1 MVARNHPDVAGDVAP
16 APDERPGSAR
26 LRARLCWAGGALLA
40 AAVLMACYLRIA
52 GTVSVTSDGAGNALE
67 AWDMFH
73 HDLLLHGWWVTDVSF
88 YTTELPQYA
97 LVEVVAGLR
106 PEVVHICA
114 AMTYTLLVLL
124 AAFVARGRVGGA
136 RGAAC
141 ALIAGGVMLAP
152 EPGGVTGVLFSSP
165 DHVGTAVPVLVLLLL
180 LDWARPRWWLPALA
194 FLLLTAAIVGDPLI
208 EVIGVLPLAALCL
221 ARVASAVLRGRGSLR
236 SQWYE
241 LSLGCAAIVAVP
253 AAVAANRLIVA
264 LGGFSTNAG
273 NWGLVSL
280 ATLRSNIPMAAR
292 SFLSLFGA
300 DVVGAR
306 GGLQQAFAVCHLA
319 GAALVVAALALAAG
333 RLLRSLVSPS
343 PSPSPSPSSSR
354 ARGAHAAAAAPA
366 AADLVT
372 SLLLLA
378 IVCNLALYVFMYPD
392 RNIYDEHEIGPV
404 LALGAALA
412 GRQLGGPLLALRW
425 RPLRTGLAAALAA
438 GLACYAVM
446 LGYAADRPQ
455 QAPANAAVAVWLT
468 EHHLRRGL
476 AEYWEASSVTVDTG
490 GAIVIGS
497 VGPDPGGL
505 APWHWEMDMRI
516 FDPATRSANFVLSM
530 PGDTVSPARA
540 ALAFGRPARVYH
552 FGVYTILVW
561 NKNILRDLGR
571 PIPTT

>member
-1 MVARNHPDVAGDVAP
+1 MVAPNYPQIAGEAAP
-16 APDERPGSAR
+16 APDGRPGAAR

-40 AAVLMACYLRIA
+40 AAVLMACYLRVA
-52 GTVSVTSDGAGNALE
+52 GTVPVTSDGAGNALE

-97 LVEVVAGLR
+97 LVEAAAGLR

-114 AMTYTLLVLL
+114 AMTYTILVLL

-136 RGAAC
+136 RGAVC

-152 EPGGVTGVLFSSP
+152 EPGGATGVLFSSP

-221 ARVASAVLRGRGSLR
+221 ARVAVAVLRGRGSLR

-273 NWGLVSL
+273 NWGLVPL

-300 DVVGAR
+300 DVAGAR
-306 GGLQQAFAVCHLA
+306 GGLQQAFAVGHLA

-333 RLLRSLVSPS
+333 RLLRSLASPS
-343 PSPSPSPSSSR
+343 
-354 ARGAHAAAAAPA
+354 APA
-366 AADLVT
+366 AADLVA

-425 RPLRTGLAAALAA
+425 RPLRAGLAAALAA

-468 EHHLRRGL
+468 DHHLRRGL

-505 APWHWEMDMRI
+505 APWHWEMDMCI

-530 PGDTVSPARA
+530 PGDVVSPARA

-561 NKNILRDLGR
+561 NRNILRNLGR

>member
-1 MVARNHPDVAGDVAP
+1 
-16 APDERPGSAR
+16 
-26 LRARLCWAGGALLA
+26 
-40 AAVLMACYLRIA
+40 
-52 GTVSVTSDGAGNALE
+52 
-67 AWDMFH
+67 
-73 HDLLLHGWWVTDVSF
+73 
-88 YTTELPQYA
+88 
-97 LVEVVAGLR
+97 
-106 PEVVHICA
+106 
-114 AMTYTLLVLL
+114 
-124 AAFVARGRVGGA
+124 
-136 RGAAC
+136 
-141 ALIAGGVMLAP
+141 
-152 EPGGVTGVLFSSP
+152 
-165 DHVGTAVPVLVLLLL
+165 
-180 LDWARPRWWLPALA
+180 
-194 FLLLTAAIVGDPLI
+194 
-208 EVIGVLPLAALCL
+208 
-221 ARVASAVLRGRGSLR
+221 
-236 SQWYE
+236 
-241 LSLGCAAIVAVP
+241 
-253 AAVAANRLIVA
+253 VAANRLIVA

-273 NWGLVSL
+273 NWGLVPL

-300 DVVGAR
+300 DVAGAHGR
-306 GGLQQAFAVCHLA
+306 LQQAFAVGHLA

-343 PSPSPSPSSSR
+343 PSPPPPR

-425 RPLRTGLAAALAA
+425 RPLRAGLAAALAA

-468 EHHLRRGL
+468 EHDLRRGL

-530 PGDTVSPARA
+530 PGDVVSPARA

-552 FGVYTILVW
+552 FGLYTILVW
-561 NKNILRDLGR
+561 NRNILRNLGR